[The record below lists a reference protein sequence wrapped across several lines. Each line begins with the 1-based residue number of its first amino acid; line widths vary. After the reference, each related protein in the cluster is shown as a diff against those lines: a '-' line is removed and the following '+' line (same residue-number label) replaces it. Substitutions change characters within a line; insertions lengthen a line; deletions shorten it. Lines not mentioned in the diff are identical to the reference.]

1 MPMGKHMGM
10 ETHRSEL
17 LVITFVEHPKFE
29 VINLRQGPLFM
40 TSDIH
45 RYTQV
50 HTKVTE
56 NIDGL
61 TRCAKFS
68 QRKLRCYVSNRA
80 EM

>member
-1 MPMGKHMGM
+1 MPMGKHIMGM

-56 NIDGL
+56 NIDDVRSFHRG
-61 TRCAKFS
+61 
-68 QRKLRCYVSNRA
+68 N
-80 EM
+80 